1 MLAYVAPVGRLTRRR
16 LVFRRPFVW
25 RHVDRDLVEV
35 LLRNSRPEVRPDF
48 QDEVE
53 ERLFSAPRP
62 VRWMPRLPRPAL
74 VAAATTTAM
83 AAGVL
88 GLSLAGSG
96 PLSGSDAGVEATSN
110 CQLVE
115 VTKRE
120 RVPYLARSA
129 DGRPRIAHRYENRQ
143 RQVKRCP

>member
-1 MLAYVAPVGRLTRRR
+1 M
-16 LVFRRPFVW
+16 
-25 RHVDRDLVEV
+25 DRDLVEV

-48 QDEVE
+48 HDELE
-53 ERLFSAPRP
+53 DNLFRAPRP

-74 VAAATTTAM
+74 VAAATTAAL
-83 AAGVL
+83 AAGVV

-96 PLSGSDAGVEATSN
+96 PLSGSDTGVEATSN
-110 CQLVE
+110 CKSVE

-120 RVPYLARSA
+120 RVPYLARST
-129 DGRPRIAHRYENRQ
+129 DGQPRIAFRYENRQ

>member
-1 MLAYVAPVGRLTRRR
+1 M
-16 LVFRRPFVW
+16 
-25 RHVDRDLVEV
+25 DRDLVEV

-48 QDEVE
+48 HE
-53 ERLFSAPRP
+53 ELEEKLFPARRRLR
-62 VRWMPRLPRPAL
+62 RLPRLPRPVL

-88 GLSLAGSG
+88 GLSLTGSG
-96 PLSGSDAGVEATSN
+96 PLSGSDAGVEATTN
-110 CQLVE
+110 CKLVE

-129 DGRPRIAHRYENRQ
+129 DGEPRIAYRYENRR

>member
-1 MLAYVAPVGRLTRRR
+1 M
-16 LVFRRPFVW
+16 
-25 RHVDRDLVEV
+25 DRDLVEV

-48 QDEVE
+48 HDALE
-53 ERLFSAPRP
+53 EKLFQARRP
-62 VRWMPRLPRPAL
+62 ALRMPRLPCPVL
-74 VAAATTTAM
+74 VAAAAASAM
-83 AAGVL
+83 VAGVL

-110 CQLVE
+110 CKLVK

-129 DGRPRIAHRYENRQ
+129 DGEPRIALRYEKRQ